1 VARKKVKAE
10 AWRDD
15 ALEAVRT
22 LRSGGVVLHAS
33 DTVWGLACDATN
45 PDAVA
50 KLNAIKRREENTPIL
65 VLVGD
70 DGLTQKIIE
79 DVPEAAWELFDCSD
93 TPTTIVMPNGKE
105 VASSVTADNGSLAV
119 RRVDDPWCSF
129 VCRGLNRPIASTSAN
144 LRGVPTPKRFDSID
158 LSIVVA
164 VDFVSSHRKSEELS
178 ASPSFM
184 VEFDSEGRF
193 KILRK

>member
-70 DGLTQKIIE
+70 DGLTQKII
-79 DVPEAAWELFDCSD
+79 
-93 TPTTIVMPNGKE
+93 
-105 VASSVTADNGSLAV
+105 
-119 RRVDDPWCSF
+119 
-129 VCRGLNRPIASTSAN
+129 
-144 LRGVPTPKRFDSID
+144 
-158 LSIVVA
+158 
-164 VDFVSSHRKSEELS
+164 
-178 ASPSFM
+178 
-184 VEFDSEGRF
+184 
-193 KILRK
+193 